1 VKSDKSLREGGEP
14 VFPYD
19 TLVGKRPEAVA
30 AEIAQLQT
38 SLALTV
44 ERGTAWL
51 IDRIEPSGP
60 VASEPSVSLVYKT
73 LWALTTVPGHQESA
87 TQLLDWLQ
95 AHAVRDTGDIF
106 FPEEPAAERD
116 DTRGYRQATIL
127 RCAATLEHPLSQ
139 DAAVSRRMRNYQSAV
154 SGGAFVYIGEDAKS
168 PDYPDDCNVGDTAF
182 LGEYGLADDD
192 QEVALG
198 AGRWLLSVIQQNAEP
213 MKKGRFYWHTD
224 GAGTIITAVRP
235 EDEITHIVRRDR
247 ANQMGW
253 VIGCGIAFLA
263 DLYDTLRGSW
273 SQADEATPYLDAAL
287 ALLAFEDEMP
297 YESYFYPSKCKV
309 AWGAGVLSKVLI
321 KHGLASEELLDK
333 IYRAGKRSYLY
344 TFLGTQRADGS
355 WSDVYYPSSSGGP
368 EVDFDYRLA
377 TDINCLP
384 VDPDAPYE
392 SATGAV
398 LNGIEITGEFIAELE
413 YLKQGIEAM
422 RGHLAESVS
431 GVVVSASGAR

>member
-1 VKSDKSLREGGEP
+1 

-30 AEIAQLQT
+30 AEITQLEE
-38 SLALTV
+38 SLAVTV

-51 IDRIEPSGP
+51 LDRIEPNGP

-73 LWALTTVPGHQESA
+73 LWALTTVPGNEGPA
-87 TQLLDWLQ
+87 TKLLDWLEQ
-95 AHAVRDTGDIF
+95 HAVRDTGDIF

-116 DTRGYRQATIL
+116 ETRGYRQATIL
-127 RCAATLEHPLSQ
+127 RCAATLGHSLSQ
-139 DAAVSRRMRNYQSAV
+139 VKPVTERMRQYQSSA
-154 SGGAFVYIGEDAKS
+154 SGGAFVYVGEDPQS
-168 PDYPDDCNVGDTAF
+168 PDFPDDCNVGDTAF

-198 AGRWLLSVIQQNAEP
+198 AGEWLLSVIQQNTDA
-213 MKKGRFYWHTD
+213 MKAGRFYWHTD
-224 GAGTIITAVRP
+224 GAGTILTDVHP
-235 EDEITHIVRRDR
+235 DDEITHIVRRDR

-263 DLYDTLRGSW
+263 DLYDALRERW
-273 SQADEATPYLDAAL
+273 DREDDAAKYLDAAF

-309 AWGAGVLSKVLI
+309 AWGAGVLSSVLT
-321 KHGLASEELLDK
+321 KYGLATDEVMDK

-344 TFLGTQRADGS
+344 TFLATQRADGS
-355 WSDVYYPSSSGGP
+355 WSDVYYPSSSAGP

-377 TDINCLP
+377 TNIDCLP
-384 VDPDAPYE
+384 VDPAVPYE

-413 YLKQGIEAM
+413 YLKQGVEAM
-422 RGHLAESVS
+422 KTRVAATAG
-431 GVVVSASGAR
+431 VSANGGK